1 MIALT
6 ARSSKARIWLFA
18 IISCP
23 FGLSLCAARV
33 SGYRITRRSHA
44 AHIEEPGGLRPLTA
58 APAGPQLLS
67 GSRLPPLFA
76 QPLVTFTVPANLL
89 PQPLV
94 QLFACGL
101 VLRLSDRR
109 VLSSTPPVVGVDL
122 LWVFRP
128 PLRACLG
135 VAGSALGAQP
145 AALLSMSRE
154 LRLVFLL
161 PAVAAGLHRRVFRSL
176 FSRKAGAGCFCRLLK
191 KRWWVLHSVTRL
203 SRLYSSPPL
212 RRLTT

>member
-1 MIALT
+1 MNDRTNDPKLQGPHV
-6 ARSSKARIWLFA
+6 ARSPSFLPRRSGFV
-18 IISCP
+18 C
-23 FGLSLCAARV
+23 RQV
-33 SGYRITRRSHA
+33 SGHRLTRRSHA

-67 GSRLPPLFA
+67 GRRLPPLFA

-161 PAVAAGLHRRVFRSL
+161 PALAAGLHGRVFRSF
-176 FSRKAGAGCFCRLLK
+176 FSRKASAGCALMRAQK
-191 KRWWVLHSVTRL
+191 TAL
-203 SRLYSSPPL
+203 STDASCPR
-212 RRLTT
+212 